1 MVKCC
6 LPSLH
11 LQNQAGLLQEVQL
24 VEWSHQ
30 KTLGEVW
37 RHGSGHIVVDV
48 LSVLHHCHQALVEV
62 SVDVLLGV
70 PSDFKGSQDGAE
82 GMERL
87 SLLLLCRG
95 DSRGLI

>member
-1 MVKCC
+1 M
-6 LPSLH
+6 
-11 LQNQAGLLQEVQL
+11 
-24 VEWSHQ
+24 EWSHQ

-48 LSVLHHCHQALVEV
+48 LSVLHHYHQVLVEV

-82 GMERL
+82 GRERL
-87 SLLLLCRG
+87 RFLLLCRG